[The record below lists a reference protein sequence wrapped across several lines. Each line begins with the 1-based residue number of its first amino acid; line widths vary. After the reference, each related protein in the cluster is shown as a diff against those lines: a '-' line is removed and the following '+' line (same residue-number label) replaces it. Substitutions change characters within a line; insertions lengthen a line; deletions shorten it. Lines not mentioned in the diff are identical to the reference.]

1 MNTMNN
7 NNILQSLLLM
17 NSQFKMI
24 ESQINNLI
32 SQIQNM
38 GVFLNSDML
47 INNISF
53 QILNFGINMLNLG
66 IQNSNPIMKYN
77 LKEQID
83 NIINQLTNFSN
94 NITNNNMNTMNMNIN
109 NMNENI
115 INNNSIKNFFFLYR
129 SKPIPIICDDNK
141 TIEELIN
148 KFLIRIGRNDL
159 INNEDN
165 YLTFIYNATK
175 INTNEIKYNKLYEY
189 FKFKDSTINV
199 VERIV

>member
-1 MNTMNN
+1 
-7 NNILQSLLLM
+7 M

-66 IQNSNPIMKYN
+66 IQNSNPMMKYN

-165 YLTFIYNATK
+165 HLTFLYNAAK
-175 INTNEIKYNKLYEY
+175 INTNGIKTKKLVEN
-189 FKFKDSTINV
+189 FKNCNSKIYVIETKRVIGK
-199 VERIV
+199 